1 MVEVIVALLLVGAGY
16 GFRGLIR
23 KDIAK
28 VVAAVKAEESK
39 LTSAT
44 ADLKK
49 L

>member
-1 MVEVIVALLLVGAGY
+1 MIEVIVALLLVGAGY

-28 VVAAVKAEESK
+28 VVVAVKAEEAN
-39 LTSAT
+39 LF
-44 ADLKK
+44 KK